1 MNKAKIEW
9 PIDKLISYSMTWL
22 LVVICEPQVFGLRA
36 GSSLPFFEILGFGRV
51 RVVQNLLRAGGRAG
65 IYIHTGP

>member
-22 LVVICEPQVFGLRA
+22 LVVMCEPQVFGLRA
-36 GSSLPFFEILGFGRV
+36 DSSLAFFEISGFGRV
-51 RVVQNLLRAGGRAG
+51 RVV
-65 IYIHTGP
+65 